1 MLGHYLK
8 IAVRTSVKHKG
19 HSLIN
24 ILGLALGM
32 ACCLLILLFLRDE
45 LSYDRHHPDA
55 DRIFR
60 ITEDMQ
66 MTGQAPDSMA
76 ITPAPVAPALLQDF
90 PEIKA
95 AARLM
100 PYPEGALPGKL
111 AISYRN
117 EKQFYELLFFAD
129 PSIFEILSLPLV
141 EGDPAKAL
149 AAPNAVVIS
158 QSAARKYFGDDPA
171 LGKVLRI
178 DSGFSDEEYRVTGVY
193 RDIPASSHIHFDGLI
208 SFSTLDHVKDQRIAL
223 GEWFMNDFY
232 TYVKLAEGAS
242 ARQVEEQLAP
252 FVQKHFPKP
261 EGAPKITLHLQ
272 PVTDIHLR
280 SDLDHE
286 LEKNGDISYIYMF
299 SAIAVLTLLIACVNF
314 MNLATARFAGRAR
327 EVAVRKVV
335 GARRSQLIT
344 QFLGEATLLCA
355 VAMVVAVLLV
365 WAVLP
370 AFNALAGRHIALRL
384 DAPAWLAL
392 VGLTLLVGLL
402 AGSYPA
408 FFLSSFEPNRVL
420 RSSLV
425 GGVGSSAFRKVL
437 IVFQFAVS
445 VALLIGVGVVWDQ
458 LRYMRSQDLGYDM
471 ENVVVLPIRDVRLRE
486 RVEKVK
492 AEVGRV
498 PNVQATTFTAL
509 IIGRETPQI
518 FTAVHGVKELDM
530 VGSLVVDW
538 DVEKVFKLQLVAGR
552 PLQRGEE
559 SDTAA
564 GFLVNEAAVR
574 HWGFASPKDIVG
586 LRAAWGGWKLGNI
599 VGVVRDFHHRPLQ
612 FEVEP
617 LVMHVRPL
625 VFHYMYVRIAPGHRA
640 ETLAG
645 LEKVWRRL
653 MPSKPFE
660 YFFLDDEFARYY
672 RSEER
677 LGQLLG
683 FFALVTVFVAC
694 LGLLG
699 LASFTAEKRTRE
711 IGIRKVLGSSVAE
724 VVLLLSK
731 ELTLLVIVANVI
743 AWPVAWVLMRNWL
756 QGFAYRTD
764 LHLWSFLLGG
774 LAALLIAWLTV
785 SYQALKA
792 ALIAPAEAL
801 HYE

>member
-45 LSYDRHHPDA
+45 LSYDRHHPAA
-55 DRIFR
+55 DRIYR
-60 ITEDMQ
+60 VTEDME
-66 MTGQAPDSMA
+66 MVGQAADSMA
-76 ITPAPVAPALLQDF
+76 ITPAPVAPTLLQEF

-111 AISYRN
+111 AISYKN

-129 PSIFEILSLPLV
+129 PSIFDIFFLPLV
-141 EGDPAKAL
+141 EGDPARAL
-149 AAPNAVVIS
+149 AAPNSVVIS
-158 QSAARKYFGDDPA
+158 QSAARKYFGDDKA

-178 DSGFSDEEYRVTGVY
+178 DSGFSDEEYRITGVY
-193 RDIPASSHIHFDGLI
+193 RDIPASFHIHFDGLI
-208 SFSTLDHVKDQRIAL
+208 SFSTLDHVKDQRIAM

-232 TYVKLAEGAS
+232 TYVRLADGAS
-242 ARQVEEQLAP
+242 APQVEERLAP
-252 FVQKHFPKP
+252 FVQKHFPRP

-286 LEKNGDISYIYMF
+286 LEKNGDIAYIYMF

-335 GARRSQLIT
+335 GARRSQLIA

-370 AFNALAGRHIALRL
+370 AFNALAGRHVALRL
-384 DAPAWLAL
+384 DAAAWLAL

-486 RVEKVK
+486 RVAEVK
-492 AEVGRV
+492 AEVEKV

-518 FTAVHGVKELDM
+518 FTAVHGVKNLDM
-530 VGSLVVDW
+530 LGSLVVDW
-538 DVEKVFKLQLVAGR
+538 DVQKVFKLQLLAGR
-552 PLQRGEE
+552 PLKPGEE

-574 HWGFASPKDIVG
+574 HWGFSSPQEIIGV
-586 LRAAWGGWKLGNI
+586 RAAWGGWKIGNI

-625 VFHYMYVRIAPGHRA
+625 VFHYMYVRIAPEHRA

-711 IGIRKVLGSSVAE
+711 IGIRKVLGSSVTE

-731 ELTLLVIVANVI
+731 ELTLLVIVANLI
-743 AWPVAWVLMRNWL
+743 AWPVAWYLMRNWL